1 MIKKLDWDS
10 EFFGRAICR
19 YDLNDPDAFDFNMT
33 ESPFDSVYV
42 FSDAP
47 ILKLE
52 TADGVF
58 SDIKLTYKK
67 PADIRKPDESLFLRP
82 VQTLGLKSLF
92 LQSGAFS
99 RFKLDP
105 VFKPRFEELYSR
117 WMQAAL
123 DGAFD
128 DLIVSTGSPEKPTS
142 CLTLKKEMNALR
154 IGIIAVDESA
164 RGKGIG
170 TGLIDYAS
178 SKAHEFGYDSLIVS
192 AQERNKQAM
201 RFYEKQGFTIWK
213 KEYIY
218 HIHKDV

>member
-1 MIKKLDWDS
+1 MITKLDWDS
-10 EFFGRAICR
+10 DFFNREIGRL
-19 YDLNDPDAFDFNMT
+19 DLGDKELFTFDISNSSF
-33 ESPFDSVYV
+33 ESVYV
-42 FSDAP
+42 FANGP
-47 ILKLE
+47 ISELE
-52 TADGVF
+52 KDENVF
-58 SDIKLTYKK
+58 RDVKVTFKK
-67 PADIRKPDESLFLRP
+67 PANKVKARTINLIRPFYSEQLKDLF
-82 VQTLGLKSLF
+82 F
-92 LQSGAFS
+92 QSGSHS

-105 VFKPRFEELYSR
+105 ILNPNFQALYTR
-117 WMQAAL
+117 WMENAL
-123 DGAFD
+123 NGTFD
-128 DLIVSTGSPEKPTS
+128 NMIYATGFPEAPTS
-142 CLTLKKEMNALR
+142 CLTLKTEPEALR

-192 AQERNKQAM
+192 TQERNKQAM